1 MTYLM
6 NQERMMN
13 TVSRAIWIT
22 GAGGGIGSAIASYF
36 LEKDET
42 CHVWLGVRRSRE
54 KALELSSKFPQ
65 RTFLLNQEVTELSDW
80 EAGLNEILEKSGR
93 LDVLVNNAGGAQ
105 DGLLATMPTE
115 NWSSVI
121 DSNLNAAFLGCKTV
135 LPQMISQRF
144 GRIVQ
149 IASLSALL
157 SPAGQSNYA
166 AAKAGLLGL
175 SQSLAKEV
183 ARIGI
188 TVNSICPGY
197 IDTEALKLGAEEKK
211 RLIQSIPM
219 RRFGKPAEVAAT
231 VYFIASPEAG
241 YMTGAQIKL
250 DGGIL

>member
-1 MTYLM
+1 M
-6 NQERMMN
+6 NQVRTMN

-36 LEKDET
+36 LEKDEN

-54 KALELSSKFPQ
+54 KALELSEKFPE
-65 RTFLLNQEVTELSDW
+65 RAFLLNQEVTDLSHW
-80 EAGLNEILEKSGR
+80 EAGLKEILEKSGR

-197 IDTEALKLGAEEKK
+197 IDTEALKLGPDEKK
-211 RLIQSIPM
+211 RLIQTIPM
-219 RRFGKPAEVAAT
+219 RRFGKPEEVAAT